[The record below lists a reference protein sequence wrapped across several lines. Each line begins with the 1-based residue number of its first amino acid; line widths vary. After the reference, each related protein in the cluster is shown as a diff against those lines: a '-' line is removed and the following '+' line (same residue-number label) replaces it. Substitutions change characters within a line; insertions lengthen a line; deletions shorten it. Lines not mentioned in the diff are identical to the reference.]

1 MTAEDQTPAAPGNAT
16 VYRIVDANRNRCLEG
31 LRVVEE
37 FVRFVWEDQ
46 HLVGLCKQLRHDL
59 VAALGCLPRGDM
71 HTARDVLR
79 DVGTGVTTATEYRRE
94 DLQAVVTA
102 NWNRVQ
108 QALRSLEEYA
118 KVIAPQAAA
127 QLETLRYRAYTLERA
142 MTVLSASV
150 ERLASARLYVLVDG
164 RSSLGEFRQM
174 VEQLIQ
180 GGADVLQLRDKALPD
195 RELLERACA
204 LREMTRRHSVLFIM
218 NDRADLAALAHA
230 DGLHVGQHE
239 IAVQDARVV
248 VGLPALV
255 GVSTHNIEQARQAV
269 VDGANYLGCG
279 PTFPSA
285 TKEFAEFPGL
295 EFLRQVSREIR
306 LPAFAIGGIGPA
318 NIEQVCAAGFS
329 RVAVSHSVV
338 NAVDPAQTARRLRA
352 ALSPET

>member
-1 MTAEDQTPAAPGNAT
+1 MSADNRIPAPGGDAT

-46 HLVGLCKQLRHDL
+46 HLVTLCKQLRHDL
-59 VAALGCLPRGDM
+59 VTALGSVLPGDL

-79 DVGTGVTTATEYRRE
+79 DVGTAVTTDTEYHRE
-94 DLQAVVTA
+94 DLQSVVAA

-118 KVIAPQAAA
+118 KVIAPQAAS
-127 QLETLRYRAYTLERA
+127 QLEALRYRAYTVERA
-142 MTVLSASV
+142 VTVLSTSV

-164 RSSLGEFRQM
+164 RSSLSEFRQL

-180 GGADVLQLRDKALPD
+180 GGVDVLQLRDKALPD
-195 RELLERACA
+195 RELLGRARA
-204 LREMTRRHSVLFIM
+204 LREMTRRHNILFIM

-230 DGLHVGQHE
+230 DGVHLGQNE

-248 VGLPALV
+248 VGLHALV
-255 GVSTHNIEQARQAV
+255 GVSTHNIDQARQAV

-318 NIEQVCAAGFS
+318 NVEQVGAAGFS

-338 NAVDPAQTARRLRA
+338 NAADPAQAIRQLKSM
-352 ALSPET
+352 LPSPC